1 MPYYLINCI
10 TVFLSISCSRQDKTS
25 FSKSDTINTN
35 KIEVIG
41 SNYISAAFSFY
52 KYFATTIKIYKKLIL
67 ILNLRLKIALHV

>member
-25 FSKSDTINTN
+25 LSKSDTINTN

-41 SNYISAAFSFY
+41 SNYISVAFSFY
-52 KYFATTIKIYKKLIL
+52 KYFATTIKI
-67 ILNLRLKIALHV
+67 